1 MSSRS
6 TDRDLPMPHRL
17 RPALAAAALVAAA
30 ACSETSGPTP
40 APAASV
46 SGVTP
51 PSFAL
56 PTGSGCSGEVSRYR
70 AVMDNDLATGHVAKA
85 VHARVTAE
93 IDQAASACGAGRDA
107 EAVRMIAATKARF
120 GYR

>member
-1 MSSRS
+1 
-6 TDRDLPMPHRL
+6 MPHSL
-17 RPALAAAALVAAA
+17 RAALAAAALLAAVGCTQTA
-30 ACSETSGPTP
+30 APPAAP
-40 APAASV
+40 APAASA

-51 PSFAL
+51 SGFAL

-85 VHARVTAE
+85 VHARITAE

-107 EAVRMIAATKARF
+107 ESVRMIAATKARF

>member
-1 MSSRS
+1 MQQRF
-6 TDRDLPMPHRL
+6 RA
-17 RPALAAAALVAAA
+17 ALAAAALVVA
-30 ACSETSGPTP
+30 ACTQTAAPPP
-40 APAASV
+40 APAASA

-51 PSFAL
+51 LGFAL
-56 PTGSGCSGEVSRYR
+56 PPGSGCAGEVSRYR

-85 VHARVTAE
+85 VHARITAE
-93 IDQAASACGAGRDA
+93 IDHAASACGAGRDA

>member
-1 MSSRS
+1 
-6 TDRDLPMPHRL
+6 MPNRL
-17 RPALAAAALVAAA
+17 RAALAAAALVAAA
-30 ACSETSGPTP
+30 ACNETSGP

-56 PTGSGCSGEVSRYR
+56 PPGSGCSGEVSRYR
-70 AVMDNDLATGHVAKA
+70 AVMNNDLATGHVAKA

-93 IDQAASACGAGRDA
+93 IDHAASACGAGRDA

>member
-1 MSSRS
+1 
-6 TDRDLPMPHRL
+6 MPHRL
-17 RPALAAAALVAAA
+17 RAALAAAALLAGA
-30 ACSETSGPTP
+30 ACTQTAAPPP
-40 APAASV
+40 APAASA

-51 PSFAL
+51 SSFAL
-56 PTGSGCSGEVSRYR
+56 PAGSGCAGEVSRYR

-85 VHARVTAE
+85 VHARITAE

>member
-1 MSSRS
+1 MQQRF
-6 TDRDLPMPHRL
+6 RA
-17 RPALAAAALVAAA
+17 ALAAAALVVA
-30 ACSETSGPTP
+30 ACTQTAAPPP
-40 APAASV
+40 APAASA

-51 PSFAL
+51 SGFAL
-56 PTGSGCSGEVSRYR
+56 PPGSGCAGEVSRYR

-85 VHARVTAE
+85 VHARITAE
-93 IDQAASACGAGRDA
+93 IDHAASACGAGRDA

>member
-1 MSSRS
+1 
-6 TDRDLPMPHRL
+6 MPHRL
-17 RPALAAAALVAAA
+17 RAALAAAALVAAA
-30 ACSETSGPTP
+30 ACTQTAAPPPP
-40 APAASV
+40 APAAASV

-51 PSFAL
+51 SGFAL
-56 PTGSGCSGEVSRYR
+56 PAGSGCAGEVSRYR

-85 VHARVTAE
+85 VHARITAE

-107 EAVRMIAATKARF
+107 ESVRMIAATKARF

>member
-1 MSSRS
+1 
-6 TDRDLPMPHRL
+6 MPHRL
-17 RPALAAAALVAAA
+17 RAALAAAALVAAA
-30 ACSETSGPTP
+30 ACTQTAAPPP
-40 APAASV
+40 APGASASASA

-51 PSFAL
+51 SGFAL
-56 PTGSGCSGEVSRYR
+56 PAGSGCAGEVSRYR

-85 VHARVTAE
+85 VHARITAE

-107 EAVRMIAATKARF
+107 ESVRMIAATKARF

>member
-1 MSSRS
+1 MQ
-6 TDRDLPMPHRL
+6 HRF
-17 RPALAAAALVAAA
+17 RAALAAAALVVA
-30 ACSETSGPTP
+30 ACTQTAAPPP
-40 APAASV
+40 APAASA

-51 PSFAL
+51 SGFAL
-56 PTGSGCSGEVSRYR
+56 PPGSGCAGEVSRYR

-85 VHARVTAE
+85 VHARITAE
-93 IDQAASACGAGRDA
+93 IDHAASACGAGRDA